1 MFTDKEDL
9 LELAKAGYQITVINN
24 AKTVYIGCKFGGGS
38 RKKKETTVD
47 KTETVEVEVEAVE
60 EVSDSSPLKRDESPV
75 TETVKS
81 NPKVEEAYKKLL
93 TMEDELT
100 VRIEIFNKS
109 FLSDEKNEKLL
120 DRILSTDNTDEVDD
134 ILSEWAYE
142 IINQI

>member
-60 EVSDSSPLKRDESPV
+60 EVSDTSPLRRDESPAI
-75 TETVKS
+75 ETVKS
-81 NPKVEEAYKKLL
+81 NPKVEEAYNKLL
-93 TMEDELT
+93 TMDEELT
-100 VRIEIFNKS
+100 VNLEIFNKS

-120 DRILSTDNTDEVDD
+120 DKILSTDVIDEVDD
-134 ILSEWAYE
+134 ILFNW
-142 IINQI
+142 INDVINQI

>member
-38 RKKKETTVD
+38 RRKKKETTVD

-60 EVSDSSPLKRDESPV
+60 EVSDSSPFKRDESAV

-81 NPKVEEAYKKLL
+81 NPKVEQAYNKLL

-100 VRIEIFNKS
+100 VSVDESIKS
-109 FLSDEKNEKLL
+109 LLTDELINL
-120 DRILSTDNTDEVDD
+120 ILSSNDED
-134 ILSEWAYE
+134 E
-142 IINQI
+142 IDTKLEAVLNNN